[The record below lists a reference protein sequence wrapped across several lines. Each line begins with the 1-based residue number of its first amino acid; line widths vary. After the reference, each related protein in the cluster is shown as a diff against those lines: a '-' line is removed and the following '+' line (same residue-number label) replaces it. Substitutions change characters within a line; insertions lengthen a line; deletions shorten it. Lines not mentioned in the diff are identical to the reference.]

1 MICILTGVFIMTT
14 KKTTI
19 QDIADSLG
27 YSRTTVSK
35 ALNDATGISAKTK
48 NIVIERA
55 KALGYKAFQCE
66 DPPANPYSIEK
77 PQPAGN
83 IALFLN
89 MIPDSFHMSSYL
101 MMSLEQALGKIGY
114 SLSLHLIT
122 EVEIKNFT
130 VPASFHASN
139 VDAIFCLEIYD
150 KPYSEFICSLGKPV
164 LFSDAYS
171 TFEQGDLPADVLV
184 ADNFRASVKLYSS
197 IIEESHPTTVGYMGD
212 PNFSL
217 SFYDRF
223 KGFLELMNRYEFA
236 DDYKKHS
243 IIAPEQKF
251 HDDMWV
257 ENQFKTIELPRFLV
271 CSNDFFAMKA
281 LTCLERIN
289 KKVPKDIMVCGYD
302 GTPAISSLYPS
313 LTTIIA
319 PSQEMGVMAAEMLSH
334 KIKNPSLPNMIIT
347 MNSKI
352 WKNHTTG
359 SAC

>member
-1 MICILTGVFIMTT
+1 M
-14 KKTTI
+14 
-19 QDIADSLG
+19 
-27 YSRTTVSK
+27 
-35 ALNDATGISAKTK
+35 
-48 NIVIERA
+48 
-55 KALGYKAFQCE
+55 GYKAFQCE

-236 DDYKKHS
+236 DDYK
-243 IIAPEQKF
+243 
-251 HDDMWV
+251 
-257 ENQFKTIELPRFLV
+257 NT
-271 CSNDFFAMKA
+271 
-281 LTCLERIN
+281 
-289 KKVPKDIMVCGYD
+289 
-302 GTPAISSLYPS
+302 PS
-313 LTTIIA
+313 LHRSKNFMTIC
-319 PSQEMGVMAAEMLSH
+319 GW
-334 KIKNPSLPNMIIT
+334 KINSRRLNCPGFWYVPMTFCNESIDLPGAN
-347 MNSKI
+347 
-352 WKNHTTG
+352 
-359 SAC
+359 